1 MKESFFLYK
10 SARGSC
16 GSDVHKMSISI
27 RNARDMDIRHELYR
41 ETISLFPLGCDSFRA
56 VPRENM
62 WKYEPSISF
71 HVVILTKKKK
81 KKKV

>member
-41 ETISLFPLGCDSFRA
+41 ETISA
-56 VPRENM
+56 VIVSGQYHEKICGNM
-62 WKYEPSISF
+62 SRPSAF
-71 HVVILTKKKK
+71 MW
-81 KKKV
+81 